1 MVRAVKVC
9 RIQLAPK
16 KKTRVLVHLE
26 DTDEPLE
33 VALDVVEQSGIH
45 VGDEPT
51 TEILERLREDDS
63 KWLARQAALHLLSY
77 RPRAEHELRVR
88 LRSKGFHENSVESC
102 LRLLEEQGFLDDHA
116 FACAHV
122 RSRIR
127 LKVRGRARLAQEL
140 RQKGV
145 SAEVVDRAIDE
156 VFDDEETSEEEL
168 ARDAARQWV
177 TRQNPSFVTALVGTD
192 PGPDREKVRRRLHG
206 FLSRRGFRSDAVR
219 AGIAEAE
226 VLVRDSVDGPAG

>member
-1 MVRAVKVC
+1 
-9 RIQLAPK
+9 
-16 KKTRVLVHLE
+16 
-26 DTDEPLE
+26 
-33 VALDVVEQSGIH
+33 
-45 VGDEPT
+45 
-51 TEILERLREDDS
+51 
-63 KWLARQAALHLLSY
+63 
-77 RPRAEHELRVR
+77 
-88 LRSKGFHENSVESC
+88 VESC

-192 PGPDREKVRRRLHG
+192 PGPDRGKVRRRLHG